1 MQSMGLQG
9 QRQPWIGGDG
19 RTLASPTG
27 RSYKT
32 KMKYMWKPH
41 EDSEQKVVERL
52 GNKTLKSPFHL
63 LWFSLDLTYD
73 KTAHS
78 LFFLMLLNCGVGED
92 S

>member
-1 MQSMGLQG
+1 
-9 QRQPWIGGDG
+9 
-19 RTLASPTG
+19 
-27 RSYKT
+27 
-32 KMKYMWKPH
+32 MKYMWKPH

-78 LFFLMLLNCGVGED
+78 LFF
-92 S
+92 